1 MERWRGITETPPRWG
16 RSAVTIGVFDGVH
29 RGHQHIIGRAVD
41 SARRLDA
48 SSVVVTF
55 DPHPAEVVRPG
66 SQPLRLSTLDRRAEL
81 ISQLGVDGLC
91 VQPFTKDFSRLS
103 PEAFVHDLLVDRL
116 HTAHVVVGENFRFGH
131 KAAGDVALLEKLG
144 QTFGFTTEPVALS
157 GSQSMVYSSTYV
169 RSCVDA
175 GDVASAAQALG
186 RPHRVSGT
194 VVHGADRG
202 GSRLGFPTANLS
214 HDPYAAVPADGVYAG
229 WFSCQG
235 GPSHMAA
242 ISVGTNPTFAGTERS
257 VEAYVLDFSDDV
269 YDREVNLDFVARV
282 REQRTYDAI
291 EPLIEQM
298 HADVAQTRK
307 LLSA

>member
-175 GDVASAAQALG
+175 GG
-186 RPHRVSGT
+186 RRVGGTGPGTSPPGQWHGRARRRSRRQPTRFSDGELESRPVRGGACGRRLRGLVLVSGGP
-194 VVHGADRG
+194 VAHGRDQRG
-202 GSRLGFPTANLS
+202 NKPHLRGHRTLG
-214 HDPYAAVPADGVYAG
+214 
-229 WFSCQG
+229 
-235 GPSHMAA
+235 
-242 ISVGTNPTFAGTERS
+242 
-257 VEAYVLDFSDDV
+257 
-269 YDREVNLDFVARV
+269 
-282 REQRTYDAI
+282 
-291 EPLIEQM
+291 
-298 HADVAQTRK
+298 
-307 LLSA
+307 